1 MLKET
6 FYNRYKGWGE
16 KPPKDAVVIDVTRS
30 VGHLL
35 SPSYELLIDYKNKK
49 ITWDQY
55 VVRYKKEMDNDGCR
69 TIMKVIKDLSEKQ
82 DVWLVCVCWN
92 KEKKCHRYLLIDMIE
107 KMCRW
112 CGEQKKVS
120 TGLCSKC
127 CRF

>member
-1 MLKET
+1 MLKQT

-16 KPPKDAVVIDVTRS
+16 KPPSNAMTINVTRS
-30 VGHLL
+30 AGYLL
-35 SPSYELLIDYKNKK
+35 SPSYELLMDYKNKR
-49 ITWDQY
+49 INWDQY
-55 VVRYKKEMDNDGCR
+55 VVRFKKEMYNDACR
-69 TIMKVIKDLSEKQ
+69 TEMMRIKDLSKVQ
-82 DVWLVCVCWN
+82 DVYLVCVCWN
-92 KEKKCHRYLLIDMIE
+92 KDKKCHRYLLIDMIE